1 MTKIYLVRHAEA
13 EGNLYRLVQGHFD
26 GLVTRLGYEQ
36 IRALR
41 RRFEGVQIDAVYSSD
56 LFRARTT
63 ARAVSE
69 VRGLPIILRRELREV
84 HLGWWEGQPW
94 QEARVHDAQMLSNF
108 HRDLSRLHVEGGE
121 SAADARDRMLAALRD
136 IAVENEGKTVAVFSH
151 GLAIRILLGTL
162 RGMALQDIDQTVLCD
177 NTGVSLLEWD
187 GSTLRE
193 VYGGDNSHLTEA
205 GLTNFIPRKA
215 GQGPSRFEDGV
226 GYRPLSDGD
235 REMLRGR
242 GCAVPQDGEA
252 IGVYWGAELA
262 GVVQLAGCEGETG
275 VVGCYYMLPE
285 FRGQPNKSIQPMGQ
299 AVMHYRARGCNRLR
313 LAFVP
318 QEYRAYFARYGF
330 TQTNDGAM
338 EMSIGY
344 EDQEI

>member
-13 EGNLYRLVQGHFD
+13 EGNLYRLVQGHFN
-26 GLVTRLGYEQ
+26 GVITKRGYEQ

-69 VRGLPIILRRELREV
+69 PRGLEIRLRKDLREMN
-84 HLGWWEGQPW
+84 LGWWEGRTW
-94 QEARVHDAQMLSNF
+94 QEVAALDKEQLHNF
-108 HRDLSRLHVEGGE
+108 HLDLEHFTVRDGE
-121 SAADARDRMLAALRD
+121 TGAQVRDRLLSALRC
-136 IAVENEGKTVAVFSH
+136 IAAENEGKTVAVFSH
-151 GLAIRILLGTL
+151 GAAMRILLGTL